1 MGYPLGTAMPR
12 NKTSPITR
20 SAAAAAVLFAAVTMS
35 RSARADINLG
45 AEIGVAYRASDVP
58 GLDPGLAFGGHAEFS
73 LLPFV
78 RLGAYFLHYRL
89 STEAPRDDLA
99 YFNAFGP
106 RLRLIVPI
114 PGTDLLP
121 YAQAG
126 FGFTVAS
133 YPGLYTPDVTT
144 TVDERSGYFFEVPVG
159 LGLAYEIASILHIS
173 ADFTFRPGFG
183 HFGDAFDEDVREPN
197 DTHAVGWSVLAGLAL
212 DF

>member
-1 MGYPLGTAMPR
+1 MRRTSTDPIPR
-12 NKTSPITR
+12 I
-20 SAAAAAVLFAAVTMS
+20 AAAAAILAAAMMTS
-35 RSARADINLG
+35 PSARADINLG
-45 AEIGVAYRASDVP
+45 AEVGVADRASDVP

-73 LLPFV
+73 LLPFI

-121 YAQAG
+121 YALAG
-126 FGFTVAS
+126 IGFTVAS
-133 YPGLYTPDVTT
+133 YPGLPTADVSTT
-144 TVDERSGYFFEVPVG
+144 LEERSGYFFEVPLG

-173 ADFTFRPGFG
+173 ADFTFRPAFG
-183 HFGDAFDEDVREPN
+183 HFGDAFDQDLREPN
-197 DTHAVGWSVLAGLAL
+197 DAEVVGWSVLGGLAL

>member
-1 MGYPLGTAMPR
+1 MRRKSRGPIPR
-12 NKTSPITR
+12 FT
-20 SAAAAAVLFAAVTMS
+20 AAAAVLVAAMISS

-45 AEIGVAYRASDVP
+45 AEAGVADRASNVP

-73 LLPFV
+73 LLPFI

-89 STEAPRDDLA
+89 STEDARDDLA

-126 FGFTVAS
+126 IGFTVAS
-133 YPGLYTPDVTT
+133 YPGLQTADVST

-173 ADFTFRPGFG
+173 ADFTFRPAFG
-183 HFGDAFDEDVREPN
+183 HFGDAFDESLREPN
-197 DTHAVGWSVLAGLAL
+197 DAHVVGWSVLGGLAL